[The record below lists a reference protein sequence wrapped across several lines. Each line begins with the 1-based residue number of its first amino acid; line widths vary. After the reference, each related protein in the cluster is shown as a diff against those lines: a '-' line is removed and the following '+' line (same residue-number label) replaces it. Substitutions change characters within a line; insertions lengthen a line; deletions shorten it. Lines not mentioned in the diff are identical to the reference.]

1 MDYAECIQDSV
12 YSDGY
17 TSQTFIVKVVSLVAT
32 IYCKDF
38 FFLFMKKNLVRR
50 GDRPMK
56 SL

>member
-38 FFLFMKKNLVRR
+38 FFLFMKKKLVRR